1 MLTLVHS
8 ARALTARALAAAFI
22 AAFTFALIGLSGTA
36 AQAEPKDIKW
46 GTGPVGSVGHKALVV
61 LADLLNKEMPDYRIT
76 VLPMPGAVMT
86 VKGYATDQIDAMYAS
101 DDALREF
108 AADSGRFKGFK
119 ATMKRQPV
127 QSMWVF
133 TLDVGLAQ
141 HLAGPPL
148 VRRADAAPV
157 DGVLAMKP
165 PEDRDGVEGDR
176 AADALA
182 VEVREQL
189 RLRVSRRPDLRV
201 PRSRLRRRLLP
212 LGRVRERL
220 VRTELDHRAP
230 DVLILVADVHE
241 RRSGPIRLP
250 CQRAHEL
257 GVLDEPLEEHLL
269 PGLNVRADA
278 NGQLRVALDPVL
290 AHASCHS
297 SFRIS
302 GTSVPS
308 ASTASTSS

>member
-1 MLTLVHS
+1 MS
-8 ARALTARALAAAFI
+8 AACPRVEPVEVLAPRGHG
-22 AAFTFALIGLSGTA
+22 IGLVEPE
-36 AQAEPKDIKW
+36 AERD
-46 GTGPVGSVGHKALVV
+46 
-61 LADLLNKEMPDYRIT
+61 E
-76 VLPMPGAVMT
+76 LP
-86 VKGYATDQIDAMYAS
+86 
-101 DDALREF
+101 E
-108 AADSGRFKGFK
+108 
-119 ATMKRQPV
+119 
-127 QSMWVF
+127 

-157 DGVLAMKP
+157 DGVLAVKP
-165 PEDRDGVEGDR
+165 PEDRDRVEGDR

-220 VRTELDHRAP
+220 VRPELDHRAP

-241 RRSGPIRLP
+241 RRAGPIRLP

-269 PGLNVRADA
+269 ARAERSRRRERPAPRSARSGRRSRELPLLVPDQRHL
-278 NGQLRVALDPVL
+278 GPVGE
-290 AHASCHS
+290 H
-297 SFRIS
+297 RIHLELEARR
-302 GTSVPS
+302 P
-308 ASTASTSS
+308 